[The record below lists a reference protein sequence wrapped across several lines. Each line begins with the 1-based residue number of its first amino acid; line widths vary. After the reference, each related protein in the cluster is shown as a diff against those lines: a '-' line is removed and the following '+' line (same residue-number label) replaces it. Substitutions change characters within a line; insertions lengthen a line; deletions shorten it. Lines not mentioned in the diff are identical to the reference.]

1 LTLIAPLSLDHPKDN
16 LKSTTNFHGKKTGNQ
31 GFGAVAKKSNLVS
44 STAIPKSTVTG
55 PENFSGSAANL
66 QQTAKK
72 TSNQQKSNATNFKTT
87 NANGTKTGMV
97 KDPDSLIK
105 SKELIKRVILNDSE
119 DRWFLNPQY
128 KVEMKPTTKLI
139 ITLLQS
145 DEKISK
151 IPYQKCNFMILMT
164 RVIKI
169 KYGFFSFL
177 RKKIMEPR
185 NNTK

>member
-1 LTLIAPLSLDHPKDN
+1 MDHPKDN
-16 LKSTTNFHGKKTGNQ
+16 LKSTTNFNGKKTGNQ
-31 GFGAVAKKSNLVS
+31 GFGAAAKKTALAS

-72 TSNQQKSNATNFKTT
+72 TTNQQKSNATNFKTT
-87 NANGTKTGMV
+87 NANGSKTGMV
-97 KDPDSLIK
+97 KDPDSLVK
-105 SKELIKRVILNDSE
+105 SKEMIKRVILSDSE

-164 RVIKI
+164 RVIIFNWSIFYFYKEI
-169 KYGFFSFL
+169 VY
-177 RKKIMEPR
+177 
-185 NNTK
+185 